1 MIHAE
6 EPVVPAFL
14 VMTAWVGAEQH
25 AAWLQTRVQFQQHAR
40 QLLAGYM
47 KKRSVG
53 EYAIEMVL
61 RQIELEEILLPY
73 FAAAMRAGH
82 GGEARGAFQT
92 YRDVAEFGKGLEVT
106 PGPAAKI
113 EYRETPFTLD
123 VSQHRRDVLA
133 DVVMPRAL
141 PEIFGMLVIMFQRE
155 VGNFFH
161 VVGLR
166 HRSGV
171 LILSSDP
178 MPLAIVG
185 RRRDLRLSVTH
196 AVDQVSLAWY

>member
-1 MIHAE
+1 MLPVS

-14 VMTAWVGAEQH
+14 VMTMWVRAEQH
-25 AAWLQTRVQFQQHAR
+25 ATWLQTRVQFQQHAR

-47 KKRSVG
+47 KKRGVG
-53 EYAIEMVL
+53 KYTIEIVL

-73 FAAAMRAGH
+73 FAAAMGARY

-133 DVVMPRAL
+133 DVVIARAL
-141 PEIFGMLVIMFQRE
+141 PEIFCMLVVMS
-155 VGNFFH
+155 H
-161 VVGLR
+161 
-166 HRSGV
+166 
-171 LILSSDP
+171 P
-178 MPLAIVG
+178 
-185 RRRDLRLSVTH
+185 
-196 AVDQVSLAWY
+196 